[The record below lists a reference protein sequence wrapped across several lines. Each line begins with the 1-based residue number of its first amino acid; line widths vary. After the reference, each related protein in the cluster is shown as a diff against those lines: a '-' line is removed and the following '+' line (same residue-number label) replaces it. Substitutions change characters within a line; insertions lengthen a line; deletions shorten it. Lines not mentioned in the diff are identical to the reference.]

1 MIDAAIRL
9 EERISVTKPS
19 LVRSN
24 LSRLPVRALK
34 LIEQN
39 IGRFLAH
46 AQVRQLTK
54 SVDMKAKLD
63 NAVN

>member
-1 MIDAAIRL
+1 MIDVI
-9 EERISVTKPS
+9 EERISATRPS
-19 LVRSN
+19 LVQSN
-24 LSRLPVRALK
+24 LSRLQVHALK
-34 LIEQN
+34 LIKQN

-54 SVDMKAKLD
+54 SIDMKMKLD